1 MFLHSIVR
9 ASEQTEPKETHLE
22 RRMDK
27 QSPQRVRVELAE
39 RGYDILIGSGA
50 LSQASPQLL
59 SMHKSG
65 ARRAFVVVDTGVP
78 QRFVD
83 QLSASITDAG
93 LEPTLAT
100 ITPSEPIK
108 SIETYQSLL
117 EQIASTGH
125 SRVDP
130 VIALGGG
137 IVGDL
142 AGFVAASYRRG
153 VPVIQCPT
161 TLLSM
166 VDASVGGKTG
176 FNLSIGQADG
186 SSKLLKNLIGAFWQP
201 QLVIAD
207 IDVLDSLEP
216 RQRRSGLAEC
226 IKHGCIADGVGQTGL
241 LDWMIEHLDPIT
253 SFDPATITELV
264 KKNVELKAAVVALDE
279 REDTS
284 KQGGRMLLNFGHTF
298 GHAIETIPHLTPD
311 PAKPSLAPLHHGE
324 AIALGMIAACRAAEI
339 DQGLGSGLGDE
350 LVGVLQRVGLP
361 TQIADLIDDSE
372 LIERMF
378 HDKKSTAGTLRVI
391 YPNARGTC
399 KVVDNASIDA
409 VGSGFSSIRR
419 AFSGD

>member
-1 MFLHSIVR
+1 
-9 ASEQTEPKETHLE
+9 
-22 RRMDK
+22 MDK

-50 LSQASPQLL
+50 LSNITQQLS

-83 QLSASITDAG
+83 QLSASITEAG
-93 LEPTLAT
+93 IEPTLAT

-176 FNLSIGQADG
+176 FNLSITQSDG

-226 IKHGCIADGVGQTGL
+226 IKHGCIADGVGQPGL
-241 LDWMIEHLDPIT
+241 LDWMIEHLDQIT
-253 SFDPATITELV
+253 SFEPQTITQLV

-311 PAKPSLAPLHHGE
+311 PSDPSLAPLHHGE
-324 AIALGMIAACRAAEI
+324 AIALGMVAACRAAQA
-339 DQGLGSGLGDE
+339 DQDLDPSVGDE
-350 LVGVLQRVGLP
+350 LVSVLTRVGLP
-361 TQIADLIDDSE
+361 TQIADLISDSE
-372 LIERMF
+372 LIERML
-378 HDKKSTAGTLRVI
+378 HDKKSTANTLRVI
-391 YPNARGTC
+391 YPNARGEC
-399 KVVDNASIDA
+399 KVVDNASAAA
-409 VGSGFSSIRR
+409 VGSGFSAIRR
-419 AFSGD
+419 AFSGS

>member
-1 MFLHSIVR
+1 
-9 ASEQTEPKETHLE
+9 
-22 RRMDK
+22 MDN
-27 QSPQRVRVELAE
+27 QSPQRVRVNLAE

-50 LSQASPQLL
+50 LAQITEQLV
-59 SMHKSG
+59 SMHQSG

-83 QLSASITDAG
+83 HLLSSIDSAG
-93 LEPTLAT
+93 LEPTTAS

-108 SIETYQSLL
+108 SIGTYQALL

-176 FNLSIGQADG
+176 FNLSISLSDG

-201 QLVIAD
+201 RLVIAD

-216 RQRRSGLAEC
+216 RHRRSGLAEC
-226 IKHGCIADGVGQTGL
+226 IKHGCISSGVGHDGL
-241 LDWMIEHLDPIT
+241 LDWMIDHLDQIT
-253 SFDPATITELV
+253 RFEPQIITELV
-264 KKNVELKAAVVALDE
+264 KRNVELKASVVALDE

-311 PAKPSLAPLHHGE
+311 PSDPTLSPLHHGE
-324 AIALGMIAACRAAEI
+324 AIALGMVAACRAAQSEH
-339 DQGLGSGLGDE
+339 DLDPSVGDE
-350 LVGVLQRVGLP
+350 LVQVLERIGLP
-361 TQIADLIDDSE
+361 TQIADLISDSE
-372 LIERMF
+372 LIERML

-391 YPNARGTC
+391 YPIERGVC
-399 KVVDNASIDA
+399 KVIDNASSDS
-409 VGSGFSSIRR
+409 VRSGFSSIRR
-419 AFSGD
+419 AF

>member
-1 MFLHSIVR
+1 
-9 ASEQTEPKETHLE
+9 
-22 RRMDK
+22 MDQ
-27 QSPQRVRVELAE
+27 QSPESVRVELAE
-39 RGYDILIGSGA
+39 REYDILIGSGA
-50 LSQASPQLL
+50 LAQITPQLKN
-59 SMHKSG
+59 MHQSG
-65 ARRAFVVVDTGVP
+65 ARRAFIVVDTGVP

-83 QLSASITDAG
+83 QLNASVSDAG
-93 LEPTLAT
+93 LEAT
-100 ITPSEPIK
+100 IASVTPTEQIK
-108 SIETYQSLL
+108 SIETYQALL

-176 FNLSIGQADG
+176 FNLKVNQADG
-186 SSKLLKNLIGAFWQP
+186 PPRLLKNLIGAFWQP

-226 IKHGCIADGVGQTGL
+226 IKHGCIATGIGQDGL
-241 LDWMIEHLDPIT
+241 LDWMIKNLDPIT
-253 SFDPATITELV
+253 QFDPATITQLV

-311 PAKPSLAPLHHGE
+311 PSDPSLAPLHHGE
-324 AIALGMIAACRAAEI
+324 AIALGMVAACRAAEA
-339 DQGLGSGLGDE
+339 DQGLDPSIGDE
-350 LVGVLQRVGLP
+350 LVSVLNRIGLP
-361 TQIADLIDDSE
+361 TQIADLISDSE
-372 LIERMF
+372 LIERMH
-378 HDKKSTAGTLRVI
+378 HDKKSTAGALRVI

-399 KVVDNASIDA
+399 KVVDNATAAAI
-409 VGSGFSSIRR
+409 GSGYSSIRR
-419 AFSGD
+419 AFSGT

>member
-1 MFLHSIVR
+1 MDH
-9 ASEQTEPKETHLE
+9 QTPE
-22 RRMDK
+22 
-27 QSPQRVRVELAE
+27 RVRVELAE
-39 RGYDILIGSGA
+39 RGYDIIIGSGA
-50 LSQASPQLL
+50 LAHISPQLN
-59 SMHKSG
+59 SMHTLG

-83 QLSASITDAG
+83 QLASSITDAG
-93 LEPTLAT
+93 LEPTIAQ
-100 ITPSEPIK
+100 ITPTEQVK

-176 FNLSIGQADG
+176 FNLRIAKADG
-186 SSKLLKNLIGAFWQP
+186 SSRLLKNLIGAFWQP

-207 IDVLDSLEP
+207 IDVLDSLDP

-226 IKHGCIADGVGQTGL
+226 IKHGCIASGIGQGGSNEECL
-241 LDWMIEHLDPIT
+241 MDWMIEHLDPIA
-253 SFDPATITELV
+253 SFDPATIAQLV
-264 KKNVELKAAVVALDE
+264 KKNVELKAAVVAQDE

-298 GHAIETIPHLTPD
+298 GHAIETLPHLSPD
-311 PAKPSLAPLHHGE
+311 PSDPSLAPLHHGE
-324 AIALGMIAACRAAEI
+324 AIALGMIAACRAAEV
-339 DQGLGSGLGDE
+339 DQDLDSSIGDE
-350 LVGVLQRVGLP
+350 LVSVLNRVGLP
-361 TQIADLIDDSE
+361 TQIADLIGDSE
-372 LIERMF
+372 LIERML
-378 HDKKSTAGTLRVI
+378 HDKKSTAGALRVI
-391 YPNARGTC
+391 YPIARGSC
-399 KVVDNASIDA
+399 IVADNATNAA
-409 VGSGFSSIRR
+409 VESGFSSIRR
-419 AFSGD
+419 AF

>member
-1 MFLHSIVR
+1 M
-9 ASEQTEPKETHLE
+9 E
-22 RRMDK
+22 K
-27 QSPQRVRVELAE
+27 QSPQRVRVNLAE

-50 LSQASPQLL
+50 LAHITEQLD
-59 SMHKSG
+59 SMHQSG

-78 QRFVD
+78 QSFVD
-83 QLSASITDAG
+83 HLLSSIKSAG
-93 LEPTLAT
+93 LEPTTAS

-108 SIETYQSLL
+108 SIETYQALL
-117 EQIASTGH
+117 QQIASTGH

-176 FNLSIGQADG
+176 FNLSISQSDG

-201 QLVIAD
+201 ILVIAD

-216 RQRRSGLAEC
+216 RHRRSGLAEC
-226 IKHGCIADGVGQTGL
+226 IKHGCISTGVGHDGL
-241 LDWMIEHLDPIT
+241 LDWMIDHLDQIT
-253 SFDPATITELV
+253 RFEPQIITELV
-264 KKNVELKAAVVALDE
+264 KRNVELKASVVALDE

-311 PAKPSLAPLHHGE
+311 HSDTTLSPLHHGE
-324 AIALGMIAACRAAEI
+324 AIALGMVAACRAAQSEH
-339 DQGLGSGLGDE
+339 DLDPSVGDE
-350 LVGVLQRVGLP
+350 LVQVLERIGLP
-361 TQIADLIDDSE
+361 TQIADLISDSE
-372 LIERMF
+372 LIERML

-391 YPNARGTC
+391 YPIERGAC
-399 KVVDNASIDA
+399 SVVDNASSDS
-409 VGSGFSSIRR
+409 VRSGFSSIRR
-419 AFSGD
+419 AF